1 MATRYAVYFSPSP
14 GSALGIFGARIVG
27 VDAETGTDLP
37 PLPLIIEAIPDHRE
51 LAQEPARYGFHA
63 TLKPPFE
70 LAPSVTEVDLVAE
83 VDRLSM
89 TLKPCSIGQLVASV
103 LTRFVALT
111 PIETRAE
118 TAALA
123 AAVVQ
128 KLDHLRAPLSP
139 QDRSRRDPDR
149 LTERQRGYL
158 DRWGYPFVLDDFRF
172 HMTLTGPVPPD
183 RLASV
188 RQVLETVFQSEVA
201 DWQNPVAIDALTIFK
216 QADRQARFRV
226 LSRHALTGTM
236 SS

>member
-1 MATRYAVYFSPSP
+1 MA
-14 GSALGIFGARIVG
+14 IFGARIVG
-27 VDAETGTDLP
+27 VDAETGDDVP
-37 PLPLIIEAIPDHRE
+37 PLQLIMDALPEHGE

-70 LAPSVTEVDLVAE
+70 LAPSVTEADLSAA

-89 TLKPCSIGQLVASV
+89 VLKQCNVGCLIVSALS
-103 LTRFVALT
+103 RFVALT
-111 PIETRAE
+111 PIETPAE
-118 TAALA
+118 VCALA

-128 KLDHLRAPLSP
+128 NLDHLRAPLSP
-139 QDRSRRDPDR
+139 QDRSRRNPDR
-149 LTERQRGYL
+149 LTERQRVYL

-172 HMTLTGPVPPD
+172 HMTLTGPVPMD

-188 RQVLETVFQSEVA
+188 RQVLEAVYQSDVA

-226 LSRHALTGTM
+226 LSRHALTGTT
-236 SS
+236 SY